1 MKNIKNDIKHTIFT
15 HADLLAERHAD
26 YVNEFVTRAN
36 DELYLILAELLALHE
51 RIESLPDK
59 EKLIK
64 QMRKKLREEYKIK
77 TQANTKPSS
86 LMVRYVTRSSRKTAH
101 VYGRVLEVAVSEGIT
116 SATLVDYIKAKGG
129 IDRVRKAVDSA
140 ETKQIQ
146 NKQEKLLHEKFTVH
160 LQQKSTLGTVQ
171 FNQITS
177 MNLPHSSDVVFTH
190 LLCTF
195 NHRSNQHEIVS
206 VLYPNSTLEEQA
218 LSTQL
223 TLLDVASQSNDHG
236 KFYQLCKEHGLN
248 MDITHRW
255 MKSNNTPT
263 ANHALNLVQTIKNTK
278 LGKPE
283 LTPVALK
290 LAA

>member
-1 MKNIKNDIKHTIFT
+1 MNKVKVDIKHTIFT
-15 HADLLAERHAD
+15 YADLLAEKHAG

-36 DELYLILAELLALHE
+36 DELYAILAELLALYE
-51 RIESLPDK
+51 QIESLPDK

-64 QMRKKLREEYKIK
+64 QMRKKLQEEYKIK

-86 LMVRYVTRSSRKTAH
+86 LMVRYITRSNRKTAH
-101 VYGRVLEVAVSEGIT
+101 VYGRVLEVAICEGVT

-129 IDRVRKAVDSA
+129 IDRVRMAVGSA
-140 ETKQIQ
+140 ETKRLQI
-146 NKQEKLLHEKFTVH
+146 KQEKLLQEKLTVH

-171 FNQITS
+171 FNKVTS
-177 MNLPHSSDVVFTH
+177 MNLPHASDVVFMH

-206 VLYPNSTLEEQA
+206 VLYPNSTLEEHA

-236 KFYQLCKEHGLN
+236 KFYELCKEHGLN

-255 MKSNNTPT
+255 MKSNNTPS
-263 ANHALNLVQTIKNTK
+263 ANDALNIVQAIKNTK

-283 LTPVALK
+283 PTPVALK